1 MEETILLY
9 HMDENIKNIIQT
21 LSQHLGVIV
30 KDIDDSLKCQSMG
43 YILGIDGFEKSDELE
58 LTDDMEKEFVF
69 FAGMVEEQLDIL
81 LDLFKM
87 AGIPMIPYKAMLTE
101 HNVEYP
107 FYQLYRNVAHEYAQ
121 IAGIKD

>member
-21 LSQHLGVIV
+21 LAQQLGVIV

-58 LTDDMEKEFVF
+58 LTDDMEKEFV
-69 FAGMVEEQLDIL
+69 
-81 LDLFKM
+81 
-87 AGIPMIPYKAMLTE
+87 
-101 HNVEYP
+101 
-107 FYQLYRNVAHEYAQ
+107 LYIITKICISMCMQ
-121 IAGIKD
+121 IMDKGDMPH